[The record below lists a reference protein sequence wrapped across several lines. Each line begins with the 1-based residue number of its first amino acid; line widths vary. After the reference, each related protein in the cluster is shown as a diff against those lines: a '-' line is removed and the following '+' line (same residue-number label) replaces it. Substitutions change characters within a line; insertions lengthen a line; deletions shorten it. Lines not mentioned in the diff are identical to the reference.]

1 MAYVGK
7 RTLRLGVVIMTNK
20 TNGIC
25 HRLCAGWRVTVIRC
39 ALIALLGLVMGSQAA
54 FAFVG
59 GGDIKFRSTS
69 TIGACNVMASTTEDG
84 GISAGVVLNGL
95 GSYGYAGGNYV
106 TAGEPTYG
114 ITPGI
119 YSGLSIT
126 TTLIANC
133 LGTTEANIADFV
145 QDGAQLPYAD
155 ETFMG
160 FSFRLVS
167 DAGGMS
173 AGFYTYYISEGANTA
188 PSLSFTDDVSA
199 SVTTSD
205 QITITATDPDS
216 GQLAITKYGFSADAS
231 CNASDAPSIAFS
243 SGVSFSITSEANNGD
258 YICASVFD
266 GITTTYQSS
275 ANALNID
282 VTSPVIT
289 APSNQTVDSDAGLST
304 AALDVTGLG
313 SVTDNSGEVPAI
325 TYKIGAT
332 VLTGSYAFPIG
343 NTTVTM
349 DATDSVGNTAT
360 QASFTVTVS
369 DSAVPIAN
377 FTASG
382 VFGCSPVTTRFTDT
396 STAGTTGEIIGWL
409 WDFGDGTTSTDQSPT
424 HIFSQGLATVK
435 LTVTTAMGL
444 TDTKTVSNLVQAI
457 GPDVDF
463 TADVTS
469 GDAPLAVTFTNET
482 VATSPLTGMA
492 WAFGDGATSTSFASV
507 THTFTAP
514 GSYTVSLTA
523 KDLDGCS
530 GTETKS
536 TFITVLDTEA
546 PVLSVPVDQV
556 ANSDAGLNTAALD
569 VTTLGSVADNSGEV
583 PAITYTV
590 GSTVLTGSYDFPV
603 GETAVTMDATD
614 TSGNAAT
621 QVSFTVTISDA
632 EAPVITAPAN
642 IAQAADAGLSTAS
655 VSFAATVSD
664 NSDTDLVPV
673 FKIGSTMISSP
684 YDFPSGVTT
693 VTIDAEDS
701 AGNAAAQV
709 SFTVTVSDAE
719 APVITA
725 PATQNVDTDAGL
737 NTAALDVTT
746 LGTVT
751 DNSGEVPA
759 ITYAIGA
766 TVLTGSY
773 DFPIGDTTVTMN
785 ATDSAGNAAAQVSFT
800 VTVTDVTAPEMPII
814 EATVVNFGASISVS
828 GSGEIGTTATIT
840 FPDGSYQTVLL
851 SGGIF
856 DVTSALGQ
864 PSGTVR
870 VTVMDAA
877 GNVSPAAT
885 VEVETDLIAPSLVI
899 SGAAET
905 AGFGDTTLLTFT
917 FSEDVTGFAASDISL
932 ANATVAGITGGPAVY
947 TALVTLTGTGDAF
960 ASVPEGAAQDTAGNL
975 STASNRVTI
984 SDTTVTDTQEQIA
997 AFLQSRATQLLAN
1010 QPDLIP
1016 FLTGQTRS
1024 TFNAQVSRGTGR
1036 FDIAS
1041 QAEQSVWMAL
1051 TGSWSDEEGAETR
1064 YVFGA
1069 LGSHATLS
1077 PNMMVGAM
1085 LQFDYTDQTDG
1096 PASVTGQGWLAGPYV
1111 IARSPNHPLYFEGR
1125 ALYGRTSNDISPYGT
1140 YADQFDTKRWLL
1152 QAKLAGEMDYG
1163 PTTLR
1168 PNFDLSYT
1176 SDTQL
1181 TYQDGLG
1188 NIIPEQRVGLAQAAL
1203 GLDFEHDVPLANA
1216 DLRINGGVS
1225 AIWAHGEGTGAAS
1238 TLELSSEGWRGR
1250 VDLGLSYAFDG
1261 GSNLALTGFYDGIG
1275 ASDYESF
1282 GVGLAYS
1289 IAF

>member
-1 MAYVGK
+1 MDVM
-7 RTLRLGVVIMTNK
+7 TLK
-20 TNGIC
+20 TNGIR
-25 HRLCAGWRVTVIRC
+25 HRLGAGWRGTAIRC
-39 ALIALLGLVMGSQAA
+39 AVMALLAFVLGSQGAS
-54 FAFVG
+54 AFVG
-59 GGDIKFRSTS
+59 GGDTRYRSTPM
-69 TIGACNVMASTTEDG
+69 IGSCNVTATTTEDS
-84 GISAGVVLNGL
+84 GITAAVFVDGL

-106 TAGEPTYG
+106 TAGA
-114 ITPGI
+114 TPGI
-119 YSGLSIT
+119 SSGPAIT
-126 TTLIANC
+126 LLYLANC

-155 ETFMG
+155 ENFMG
-160 FSFRLVS
+160 FSFRLLS
-167 DAGGMS
+167 TAGSMS
-173 AGFYTYYISEGANTA
+173 AGFYTYYISEGTNTA

-199 SVTTSD
+199 SATTSD
-205 QITITATDPDS
+205 QITITTTDPDS
-216 GQLAITKYGFSADAS
+216 GQLSIAKYGFSADAT

-243 SGVSFSITSEANNGD
+243 SGVSFSITSESNNGN
-258 YICASVFD
+258 YICASIFD

-282 VTSPVIT
+282 LTAPVIT
-289 APSNQTVDSDAGLST
+289 PPATQTAPSDAGVST
-304 AALDVTGLG
+304 ATLDVTGLG

-325 TYKIGAT
+325 TYKVGTT
-332 VLTGSYAFPIG
+332 VLTGNYAFPIG
-343 NTTVTM
+343 STTVTM
-349 DATDSVGNTAT
+349 DATDSVGNVAT

-369 DSAVPIAN
+369 DSAKPVAN
-377 FTASG
+377 FIVSAG
-382 VFGCSPVTTRFTDT
+382 GFGCSPITVSFTDA
-396 STAGTTGEIIGWL
+396 STAGTTGVITNWL
-409 WDFGDGTTSTDQSPT
+409 WDFGDGTTSTVQNPT
-424 HIFSQGLATVK
+424 HSFSNITATVR
-435 LTVTTAMGL
+435 LTVTTALGA
-444 TDTKTVSNLVQAI
+444 TDTRTIASAVQAL
-457 GPDVDF
+457 GPKVDF
-463 TADVTS
+463 SADVTS
-469 GDAPLAVTFTNET
+469 GDAPLAVAFTSST
-482 VATSPLTGMA
+482 IGSAPLTGMA
-492 WAFGDGATSTSFASV
+492 WAFGDGATSTSFSSA

-523 KDLDGCS
+523 NDLDGCS

-536 TFITVLDTEA
+536 AFITVLDTEA
-546 PVLSVPVDQV
+546 PVLSAPTDQV
-556 ANSDAGLNTAALD
+556 ANADAGLNTAALD
-569 VTTLGSVADNSGEV
+569 VTALGSVSDNSGEV
-583 PAITYTV
+583 PAIIYKV
-590 GSTVLTGSYDFPV
+590 GTTALSGSYDFPI
-603 GETAVTMDATD
+603 GETTVTMDAAD

-621 QVSFTVTISDA
+621 QVSFTVTVSDA

-642 IAQAADAGLSTAS
+642 IAQAADAGVSTAS
-655 VSFAATVSD
+655 VSFTATVSD
-664 NSDTDLVPV
+664 NSDTGLVPV
-673 FKIGSTMISSP
+673 FKIGSTVISSP

-701 AGNAAAQV
+701 AGNAATQV
-709 SFTVTVSDAE
+709 SFTVTISDAE

-725 PATQNVDTDAGL
+725 PATQTLDTDAGL
-737 NTAALDVTT
+737 NTAAFDVTS
-746 LGTVT
+746 LGSVT

-773 DFPIGDTTVTMN
+773 DFPIGDTMVTMD
-785 ATDSAGNAAAQVSFT
+785 ATDSAGNPAVQVSFL
-800 VTVTDVTAPEMPII
+800 VAVTDVTAPEMPII
-814 EATVVNFGASISVS
+814 ETTVVNFGASISIS
-828 GSGEIGTTATIT
+828 GSGEMGATATIT

-851 SGGIF
+851 SSGTF
-856 DVTSALGQ
+856 DVTSPLGQ

-899 SGAAET
+899 SGATET

-917 FSEDVTGFAASDISL
+917 FSEDVTGFAVSDISL
-932 ANATVAGITGGPAVY
+932 SNATVASVTGGPAVY
-947 TALVTLTGTGDAF
+947 TALVTLTGTGDAS

-984 SDTTVTDTQEQIA
+984 SDTTVADTQEQIA
-997 AFLQSRATQLLAN
+997 TFLQSRATQLLAN

-1016 FLTGQTRS
+1016 FLMGQNRGR
-1024 TFNAQVSRGTGR
+1024 FNAQVSRGTGH

-1041 QAEQSVWMAL
+1041 PAGQPVWMAL
-1051 TGSWSDEEGAETR
+1051 TGSWSEQAGAETR

-1085 LQFDYTDQTDG
+1085 LQFDYADQTDG
-1096 PASVTGQGWLAGPYV
+1096 LARVTGQGWLTGPYV

-1125 ALYGRTSNDISPYGT
+1125 ALYGRSSNDISPYGT
-1140 YADQFDTKRWLL
+1140 YTDQFDTKRWLL
-1152 QAKLAGEMDYG
+1152 QAKLAGKMAYG

-1168 PNFDLSYT
+1168 PNVDLSYT

-1181 TYQDGLG
+1181 SYQDGLG
-1188 NIIPEQRVGLAQAAL
+1188 NIIPEQRFGLAQAAL
-1203 GLDFEHDVPLANA
+1203 GLDFEHDVPLTNA

-1225 AIWAHGEGTGAAS
+1225 AIWSHSEGSGAAS
-1238 TLELSSEGWRGR
+1238 SLEPSSDGWRGR